1 MDQAATLPT
10 SASKVSGPPRFN
22 HLDHVSLPCRDLKEG
37 IQFYRD
43 VLGGETIVTDPAF
56 ALFKIAGMRVGI
68 GSVGCTFMTSHTE
81 YPHIAFNAAADALSE
96 MKCWL
101 LACGIPTSDLWTLKG
116 IETLMFFRDPSGN
129 VIELFCDS
137 GFEGAADLPRG
148 PSRGH
153 GTTIDINS
161 LSYTTWQ
168 LPGDGA

>member
-81 YPHIAFNAAADALSE
+81 YPYIAFNAAADALSE

-101 LACGIPTSDLWTLKG
+101 LAMHCLGRKQLKK
-116 IETLMFFRDPSGN
+116 
-129 VIELFCDS
+129 
-137 GFEGAADLPRG
+137 
-148 PSRGH
+148 
-153 GTTIDINS
+153 
-161 LSYTTWQ
+161 
-168 LPGDGA
+168 